1 MKQFSGEQGS
11 IAPLAIG
18 LALISLATVIAVTMA
33 STLFIFQKRL
43 TNLAEASALAA
54 ANGEAAVDFVAQV
67 PGLELE
73 GLTVQ
78 QTTATDEITIDV
90 RVCATWQSPIQIL
103 KVFADSQICSHASA
117 RQEPTI

>member
-18 LALISLATVIAVTMA
+18 LALIWLAAVIAVTMA

-43 TNLAEASALAA
+43 TNLAEASALVA
-54 ANGEAAVDFVAQV
+54 ANGEAAVDFVSQV

-78 QTTATDEITIDV
+78 QTTAADEITIDV

-103 KVFADSQICSHASA
+103 KVFATSQICSHASA